1 MRLDDRLTIET
12 PEGVSIELTLAGL
25 GSRLGAA
32 VVDITI
38 QAVVLLALVLALT
51 LAGAVVSAD
60 LGIFVM
66 GVGTLLIA
74 VVVLGYYLLFEA
86 LNGGR
91 TPGKAAF
98 GIRVATVDGR
108 PVTLVAVTLRTLL
121 RLIDFL
127 PFLYATG
134 AVSVVVT
141 AKNQRLGDLVANTVV
156 VRDRQT
162 APQVPPPVEGQR
174 QGWDVATVT
183 DAEMALVRRYAS
195 RRHQLTTEAR
205 ARLAA
210 ETAARLR
217 PKVTG
222 GQALDDEE
230 FLLQLLVEKSRH

>member
-1 MRLDDRLTIET
+1 MHLDDRLTIET

-32 VVDITI
+32 AVDITI
-38 QAVVLLALVLALT
+38 QTVVLLALVLALT

-66 GVGTLLIA
+66 GIGTLLIA
-74 VVVLGYYLLFEA
+74 LVVLGYYLLFEA

-108 PVTLVAVTLRTLL
+108 PLTLAAVTLRTLL
-121 RLIDFL
+121 RLVDFL
-127 PFLYATG
+127 PLLYAVG
-134 AVSVVVT
+134 AMSVVAT
-141 AKNQRLGDLVANTVV
+141 SKNQRLGDLVANTVV
-156 VRDRQT
+156 VRDRKPT
-162 APQVPPPVEGQR
+162 PAAPPEVAGSR
-174 QGWDVATVT
+174 QGWDVATVS
-183 DAEMALVRRYAS
+183 DAEMAIVRRYSA
-195 RRHQLTTEAR
+195 RRHQLTPEAR
-205 ARLAA
+205 VKLAA

-222 GQALDDEE
+222 GQYLDDED
-230 FLLQLLVEKSRH
+230 FLLQLLVEKSRD